1 MLRCRLINLIFYATR
16 PSINS
21 LRRNFTAIGEN
32 WNQRYISLNLRD
44 SATLMVRLLDYTR
57 QHLFYT
63 FERHFDTTNIGENI
77 EKFNVSPCR
86 LELNSAKCI
95 ITNLS
100 AAGQFL

>member
-1 MLRCRLINLIFYATR
+1 
-16 PSINS
+16 
-21 LRRNFTAIGEN
+21 
-32 WNQRYISLNLRD
+32 
-44 SATLMVRLLDYTR
+44 MVRLLDYTR

-95 ITNLS
+95 FTNLS
-100 AAGQFL
+100 AAGQFLQRNWSEQKLTLHLS